1 MSKSDYLI
9 LIGPPN
15 SGKTTLFNWIT
26 GYKKQTVN
34 YPGSTVDLSFGLV
47 RQKKAISSWTL
58 VDTPGVYSLSSPS
71 SEGEVT
77 KNILKEAI
85 KNKNLRGI
93 VLVLDA
99 TRLKRQMVFA
109 FQLKELGLPVI
120 LALSMYDIQ
129 KQESPFDLST
139 LSKQLGIPVCPI
151 EGLLGGGVFQL
162 LDAASI
168 HFKDRP
174 MFPASARTR
183 FENSGFKELA
193 AKRKKPKST
202 KKLAPMKTGITSYG
216 HKISSL
222 PSDILFSTW
231 SKKKQE
237 EYLKKAKKIVDKVS
251 IQKATDKIGKR
262 TRKVDSWLLHPVFG
276 FVFLSLILFT
286 FFSGIFWI
294 AQPFMHFI
302 DSSFSWGADKI
313 LNLGENRF
321 IWNFIANGVLTGFG
335 AFLVFVPQ
343 VFILFLGLYLLE
355 DSGYLSRAV
364 TLVDGPF
371 SRIGL
376 SGKSLFPFLSAFA
389 CAIPA
394 TLSARSISSKRERW
408 ITIFV
413 LPFMT
418 CSARLP
424 VYALLLGFLFY
435 ESSAWKPGLIMSLIY
450 LLSLLLGI
458 LASGILNIFLK
469 SDKSS
474 SFLMELPLYRRP
486 VLFSVFL
493 SSWSRTKHFI
503 RKAGPVIFTFTLI
516 MWITT
521 HFPRYPDLRPEE
533 QIQKS
538 YAGQF
543 GQMIE
548 PVFKHIGGDWRVGV
562 SLLSAFVARE
572 VFVPV
577 LAVTL
582 KNTEFEEST
591 GKAFQSPLTE
601 TMQKARLADG
611 RPLFSTASIL
621 ALLVFFMLSLQCLST
636 TGIAYKETGS
646 WRFAAFQLISFN
658 VLAYMGAVLSY
669 ILLS

>member
-26 GYKKQTVN
+26 GYKKKTVN
-34 YPGSTVDLSFGLV
+34 YPGSTVDLSFAYI
-47 RQKKAISSWTL
+47 RQKKDISSWTL

-77 KNILKEAI
+77 KNILKDSI
-85 KNKNLRGI
+85 KKEELRGVI
-93 VLVLDA
+93 LVLDA

-129 KQESPFDLST
+129 KKESQFNLST
-139 LSKQLGIPVCPI
+139 FSKQLGLPVCPI
-151 EGLLGGGVFQL
+151 EGLLGGGVFKL
-162 LDAASI
+162 LDLASI
-168 HFKDRP
+168 HFKDK
-174 MFPASARTR
+174 PA
-183 FENSGFKELA
+183 GY
-193 AKRKKPKST
+193 KKKS
-202 KKLAPMKTGITSYG
+202 L
-216 HKISSL
+216 SL
-222 PSDILFSTW
+222 DTLFSKW
-231 SKKKQE
+231 SEKKQE
-237 EYLKKAKKIVDKVS
+237 EYLKRAKRIVDEIS
-251 IQKATDKIGKR
+251 IQKAKEKIGER
-262 TRKVDSWLLHPVFG
+262 TRKVDSWLLHPIFG

-286 FFSGIFWI
+286 FFSGIFWL
-294 AQPFMHFI
+294 AQPFMNFI

-313 LNLGENRF
+313 LNLGENLF

-335 AFLVFVPQ
+335 AFLIFVPQ

-355 DSGYLSRAV
+355 DSGYLARAV

-371 SRIGL
+371 SRVGL
-376 SGKSLFPFLSAFA
+376 SGKSLFPFLSGFA

-394 TLSARSISSKRERW
+394 TLSARSIASKRERW

-435 ESSAWKPGLIMSLIY
+435 ESSAWKPGLIMSLLY

-458 LASGILNIFLK
+458 LASGILNLFLK

-486 VLFSVFL
+486 LLLSVIT

-516 MWITT
+516 VWITT
-521 HFPRYPDLRPEE
+521 HFPRYPDLTPEE

-548 PVFKHIGGDWRVGV
+548 PVFEQIGGDWRVGV
-562 SLLSAFVARE
+562 SLISAFVARE

-582 KNTEFEEST
+582 KNTEINEST
-591 GKAFQSPLTE
+591 GEAFQSPLTE

-611 RPLFSTASIL
+611 RPLFSTAGIL
-621 ALLVFFMLSLQCLST
+621 ALLVFFILSLQCLST
-636 TGIAYKETGS
+636 TGIVYKETGS
-646 WRFAAFQLISFN
+646 WKFAAFQLISFN
-658 VLAYMGAVLSY
+658 VLAYIGAVLSY
-669 ILLS
+669 HLLS

>member
-26 GYKKQTVN
+26 GYKRQTVN

-47 RQKKAISSWTL
+47 RQKKDLSSWTL

-77 KNILKEAI
+77 KNLLKDSI
-85 KNKNLRGI
+85 KNKELRGI
-93 VLVLDA
+93 ILVLDA
-99 TRLKRQMVFA
+99 TRLKRQMSLV

-129 KQESPFDLST
+129 KRESRFDLSA

-151 EGLLGGGVFQL
+151 EGLLGGGVFKL

-168 HFKDRP
+168 HFKDTP
-174 MFPASARTR
+174 IV
-183 FENSGFKELA
+183 FENSDFKG
-193 AKRKKPKST
+193 PST
-202 KKLAPMKTGITSYG
+202 KRTGSQRKMRPDGY
-216 HKISSL
+216 KIFSLSSTL
-222 PSDILFSTW
+222 VSTW
-231 SKKKQE
+231 SEKKQE
-237 EYLKKAKKIVDKVS
+237 EYLKEAKKIVDKIS
-251 IQKATDKIGKR
+251 IQKTKEKIGEGTK
-262 TRKVDSWLLHPVFG
+262 KVDSWLLHPVFG

-294 AQPFMHFI
+294 AQPLMHFI

-313 LNLGENRF
+313 LNLGENLF

-355 DSGYLSRAV
+355 DSGYLARAV

-371 SRIGL
+371 SRVGL
-376 SGKSLFPFLSAFA
+376 SGRSLFPFLSGFA

-458 LASGILNIFLK
+458 LASGILNICLK
-469 SDKSS
+469 SDRRS

-486 VLFSVFL
+486 VLLSVFA

-516 MWITT
+516 MWVTT

-548 PVFKHIGGDWRVGV
+548 PVFKQMGGDWRVGV

-582 KNTEFEEST
+582 KNTELDESA
-591 GKAFQSPLTE
+591 KAFQSPLTK

-611 RPLFSTASIL
+611 RPLFSTAGIL

-636 TGIAYKETGS
+636 TGIVYKETGS

-658 VLAYMGAVLSY
+658 VLAYIGAVLSY